1 MHTLTGA
8 LAALVVGIAAA
19 LVIVAIAILPFL
31 SPVWVSF
38 EQGRAQAAAWTG
50 FSDADLRTATNA
62 ILADLVIG
70 PPDFDIALDGA
81 PVLNERERGHMRD
94 VRGVFGSFYLL
105 AAGAAVVLVAA
116 FLLARGRAAR
126 ARLWRRLSLAG
137 RVIAVATVAL
147 GIAGL
152 MFFDTAFEVF
162 HELFFPA
169 GSFLF
174 DPSTDRL
181 VQLFPET
188 FWVESTIGVGIVI
201 VLLAVGLAWVGARR
215 ARTLEAQS
223 VIADAGA
230 MRAASVEGGRS

>member
-8 LAALVVGIAAA
+8 IASLVVGIAAA

-31 SPVWVSF
+31 NPIWVSF

-50 FSDADLRTATNA
+50 FSDADLRTATDA

-70 PPDFDIALDGA
+70 PPDFDVELDGA

-94 VRGVFGSFYLL
+94 VRGVFAAFYGL
-105 AAGAAVVLVAA
+105 ALVGAVVLVAA
-116 FLLARGRAAR
+116 FLLGRGREAR

-147 GIAGL
+147 GIAGV

-181 VQLFPET
+181 VQLFPES
-188 FWVESTIGVGIVI
+188 FWVESTIGVGILT
-201 VLLAVGLAWVGARR
+201 VLLAVPLAWLGGRR
-215 ARTLEAQS
+215 AGALEAK
-223 VIADAGA
+223 VAEAGA
-230 MRAASVEGGRS
+230 ASMPQATAEAGR